1 MRHMLGLATLFLA
14 ASPAAARGLEAA
26 PGVRPVSARLSVDA
40 ADYDGTPA
48 LHVRDN
54 PGVPGAC
61 CLVPLDVRDFHDGT
75 IEAMVAGR
83 PRDDASESARGFIG
97 IAFRVQ
103 GDRYEAFYLRP
114 TNGRA
119 DEQLRRNHSTQ
130 YISEPEYP
138 WERLRREHPGV
149 YESYVDLEPG
159 IWTHLR
165 IEVRGNQAFLYVNRS
180 RQPVLNVNDLKL
192 GADARGGIALWVGSE
207 TEGHFADVTVTRRE

>member
-1 MRHMLGLATLFLA
+1 MRHVLGLAALLLA

-26 PGVRPVSARLSVDA
+26 PGVRPASPRLSVDA
-40 ADYDGTPA
+40 VEYDGTAA

-54 PGVPGAC
+54 PGASGQC

-83 PRDDASESARGFIG
+83 PGDGASEGARGFVG

-103 GDRYEAFYLRP
+103 GDGRYEAFYIRP

-119 DEQLRRNHSTQ
+119 EDQLRRNHATQ

-138 WERLRREHPGV
+138 WERLRRETPGL
-149 YESYVDLEPG
+149 YESYVDLKPG

-165 IEVRGNQAFLYVNRS
+165 IEVRGNRAMLYVNRGP
-180 RQPVLNVNDLKL
+180 QPVLIVNDLKL

-207 TEGHFADVTVTRRE
+207 TDAHFAEVTVTPR

>member
-1 MRHMLGLATLFLA
+1 MRAYLGLAALLAA

-26 PGVRPVSARLSVDA
+26 PGVGPVPARLSVDA
-40 ADYDGTPA
+40 VDYDGTPA

-54 PGVPGAC
+54 PGVPGRC

-103 GDRYEAFYLRP
+103 GDGDRYEAFYLRP

-119 DEQLRRNHSTQ
+119 DEQLRRNHGTQ

-138 WERLRREHPGV
+138 WERLRRETPGV

-165 IEVRGNQAFLYVNRS
+165 IEVQ
-180 RQPVLNVNDLKL
+180 RQPGLSLRQPKP
-192 GADARGGIALWVGSE
+192 AARFERQRPEARRRRARRHRLVGGQRDGRP
-207 TEGHFADVTVTRRE
+207 FRRVR